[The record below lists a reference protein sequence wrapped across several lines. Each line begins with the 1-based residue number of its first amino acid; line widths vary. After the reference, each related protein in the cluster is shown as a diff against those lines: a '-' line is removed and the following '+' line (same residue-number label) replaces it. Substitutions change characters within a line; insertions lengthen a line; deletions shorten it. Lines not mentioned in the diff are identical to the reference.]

1 MQALCWQRN
10 IEVEARSIPNGGSRF
25 RLSMMSAEVEINPQI
40 SSENKFADDADLQ
53 LNLRFFCI
61 DDEVSRNDMLALLS
75 LS

>member
-1 MQALCWQRN
+1 
-10 IEVEARSIPNGGSRF
+10 
-25 RLSMMSAEVEINPQI
+25 MMSAEVEINPQI

-53 LNLRFFCI
+53 LNLRIFCI